1 MARIDITP
9 ETLSVRFSTSEHV
22 LGLIRD
28 ISVPR
33 SAVGEVTVEADALAA
48 VRGLRAPGLGLPG
61 RRKVGTWRGF
71 GGAPRRTAVSVRQGQ
86 PAVRIALLGQ
96 RWDQVV
102 IGADDATELA
112 ARLGAP
118 VGG

>member
-1 MARIDITP
+1 
-9 ETLSVRFSTSEHV
+9 V
-22 LGLIRD
+22 
-28 ISVPR
+28 
-33 SAVGEVTVEADALAA
+33 
-48 VRGLRAPGLGLPG
+48 RAPAL
-61 RRKVGTWRGF
+61 
-71 GGAPRRTAVSVRQGQ
+71 TAVSVGKGQ

-96 RWDQVV
+96 RWDQLV

>member
-1 MARIDITP
+1 MASIEITP
-9 ETLSVRFSTSEHV
+9 ETLTVRFSTSERV
-22 LGLIRD
+22 LGLVRD
-28 ISVPR
+28 ITVPR
-33 SAVGEVTVEADALAA
+33 SAVGDVTVEADALAA

-61 RRKVGTWRGF
+61 LRKVGTWRGF
-71 GGAPRRTAVSVRQGQ
+71 GGAPRRTAVSVGKGQ

-96 RWDQVV
+96 RWDELV

-118 VGG
+118 VDG